1 MIETTGL
8 SLRALQA
15 LSRAQEI
22 TSNNLANLNT
32 PGFRA
37 DEVYFHSLL
46 AESGRNKVHMAEP
59 HQIITNTAGR
69 IEQTGN
75 PLDVAIQGDGFFE
88 IRSGDETFLTRSGRF
103 QLNEDGYLVD
113 AFGGKVQGYG
123 GDIMI
128 PVSANAEPGS
138 SAADIVIAA
147 DGTVYRNEEII
158 DTLLIQNV
166 GRPETLERHSNS
178 WFTFNESSL
187 VTELTMPNLFQGGFE
202 TSNVDALREMM
213 DMMKH
218 AQLFESMHRAYTT
231 ADETISKAIS
241 SLGRF

>member
-1 MIETTGL
+1 MIETKDYA
-8 SLRALQA
+8 LRALQTF
-15 LSRAQEI
+15 SRAQEI

-46 AESGRNKVHMAEP
+46 SASGRNNVQVAEP
-59 HQIITNTAGR
+59 RQMISNMTGR

-88 IRSGDETFLTRSGRF
+88 IRSGDETFLSRNGRF
-103 QLNEDGYLVD
+103 HLNEDGYLVD
-113 AFGGKVQGYG
+113 SFGGKVQSVS

-128 PVSANAEPGS
+128 PFFKNAEPGS
-138 SAADIVIAA
+138 AAVDIVIAA
-147 DGTVYRNEEII
+147 DGTVYRNEEVIGI
-158 DTLLIQNV
+158 LLIQNV
-166 GRPETLERHSNS
+166 GNPETLERHSNS
-178 WFTFNESSL
+178 WFSYNESSL
-187 VTELTMPNLFQGGFE
+187 VSELSSPNLFQGGFE
-202 TSNVDALREMM
+202 TSNVDALGEMM

-231 ADETISKAIS
+231 ADETIARAIS